1 MDKKQKQQSRKRRG
15 GGLFDLFSSKTNA
28 DALKKKITKLETDL
42 ASAKNELAALPAP
55 ETAPAPVAETAPAP
69 APAQE
74 PEKTSFFGGKT
85 KKRRNNKPCRG
96 TLYKVGGKYY
106 CVGEKI
112 SKKVN
117 GKTVTTYPH
126 K

>member
-15 GGLFDLFSSKTNA
+15 GGLFGDLFSSKTKE
-28 DALKKKITKLETDL
+28 DTLKEKITKLETDL

-55 ETAPAPVAETAPAP
+55 APVTEPAPVPAP
-69 APAQE
+69 APEQ
-74 PEKTSFFGGKT
+74 KSSFFGGKT

-106 CVGEKI
+106 CVGEKL

>member
-15 GGLFDLFSSKTNA
+15 GGLFGDLFSSKTKE
-28 DALKKKITKLETDL
+28 DTLKEKITKLETDL

-55 ETAPAPVAETAPAP
+55 APVTEPAPVPAP
-69 APAQE
+69 EIAP
-74 PEKTSFFGGKT
+74 SVGGKT
-85 KKRRNNKPCRG
+85 KKRRKTKPCRG